1 MALFAKFIG
10 KLRTK
15 NFEAHFH
22 RKLRTLEKWSNVKKL
37 RTAVPQP
44 IFTGSYKKKLLRG
57 TLLIIIAELKKAE
70 FRVTDILCIYSKM
83 EIYMFLSFLSFYK

>member
-1 MALFAKFIG
+1 MALFARFLG

-22 RKLRTLEKWSNVKKL
+22 RILRTLEKWSKVKKL
-37 RTAVPQP
+37 RTAVLQP
-44 IFTGSYKKKLLRG
+44 IFTGSYKKKRLRG

>member
-1 MALFAKFIG
+1 MALFARFIG

-44 IFTGSYKKKLLRG
+44 IFTGSYKKIFWEG
-57 TLLIIIAELKKAE
+57 I
-70 FRVTDILCIYSKM
+70 FW
-83 EIYMFLSFLSFYK
+83 LS

>member
-10 KLRTK
+10 KFRTK
-15 NFEAHFH
+15 NFEVHFP
-22 RKLRTLEKWSNVKKL
+22 RKLRTLEKLSNVKKL
-37 RTAVPQP
+37 RTAMPQP
-44 IFTGSYKKKLLRG
+44 IFTGSYKKKLLSG
-57 TLLIIIAELKKAE
+57 TLLIIIAELKKTE

>member
-15 NFEAHFH
+15 NFEAYFH

-44 IFTGSYKKKLLRG
+44 IFTGSYKKKRLRG